1 MKNLYF
7 SLFFILI
14 AVNLFAQDDLSHNA
28 GIKPGKFNYEYLD
41 FRSDQ
46 AGKTRVDVFLQVPY
60 NEIQFIKKGD
70 DFEAN
75 YSATVSI
82 FDKNK
87 EKLIAE
93 KIWNEK
99 VATKD
104 FKQTTSSRN
113 FNLSLRSFELPP
125 GEYTFRSAFE
135 DKDSRQTYS
144 KEDVVK
150 VRDISSEFA
159 LSDIMIVEKKT
170 VVNGENKILPNI
182 VKKVSARQGGLLIF
196 YEIYSDTNSVFQIEY
211 NINDKHDVYVSQKI
225 MKQLKKGT
233 NQIFYTVPDS
243 TISMGNYEVS
253 VTLRDIEGHDIA
265 TTKQAFISRWV
276 GFPSTA
282 ADIDEAI
289 EQLVYI
295 ASPSDID
302 YINDGKTKD
311 EKIER
316 FREFWKKKDPV
327 PSTEENEVF
336 NEYYRRVATANA
348 NFSHYVK
355 GWKTDR
361 GMVLI
366 ILGNPNNIERH
377 PFEVDS
383 KPYEVWD
390 YYQLNQSFVFV
401 DETGFGDYR
410 LVTPLTGDLY
420 RYRYR
425 Y

>member
-7 SLFFILI
+7 FLCIIFI
-14 AVNLFAQDDLSHNA
+14 VGNLFAQDDLVKNSELTPN
-28 GIKPGKFNYEYLD
+28 KFNYEYLD

-46 AGKTRVDVFLQVPY
+46 ANKTRVDVFLQVPY

-70 DFEAN
+70 EFEAN
-75 YSATVSI
+75 YTATVSI
-82 FDKNK
+82 FDKDK

-104 FKQTTSSRN
+104 FTQTTSPHN
-113 FNLSLRSFELPP
+113 FNMSLRSFELLP

-135 DKDSRQTYS
+135 DKDSRKTYS

-150 VRDISSEFA
+150 VRDVSSNFAISD
-159 LSDIMIVEKKT
+159 LMLVEKKT

-182 VKKVSARQGGLLIF
+182 KKQVSARQGGLLIF

-211 NINDKHDVYVSQKI
+211 DISDKNDIVVSDKT

-253 VTLRDIEGHDIA
+253 VTLRDIEDHDLA
-265 TTKQAFISRWV
+265 SSKQPFISRWV

-282 ADIDEAI
+282 KDLTEAI

-295 ASPSDID
+295 ASPSEMK
-302 YINDGKTKD
+302 YIREGKTKD

-316 FREFWKKKDPV
+316 FKEFWKKKDPV
-327 PSTEENEVF
+327 PSTEENLPVPRMLF
-336 NEYYRRVATANA
+336 
-348 NFSHYVK
+348 
-355 GWKTDR
+355 
-361 GMVLI
+361 
-366 ILGNPNNIERH
+366 
-377 PFEVDS
+377 
-383 KPYEVWD
+383 
-390 YYQLNQSFVFV
+390 
-401 DETGFGDYR
+401 
-410 LVTPLTGDLY
+410 LV
-420 RYRYR
+420 
-425 Y
+425 

>member
-1 MKNLYF
+1 MKNLY
-7 SLFFILI
+7 LFLFII
-14 AVNLFAQDDLSHNA
+14 FTAVNLFAQDEITKNA
-28 GIKPGKFNYEYLD
+28 ELKPSKFNYEYLD

-46 AGKTRVDVFLQVPY
+46 AVKTRVDVFLQVPY

-75 YSATVSI
+75 YTATVSI
-82 FDKNK
+82 FDKER

-104 FKQTTSSRN
+104 FSQTTSSRN

-135 DKDSRQTYS
+135 DKDSRQTHS
-144 KEDVVK
+144 KEDVIK
-150 VRDISSEFA
+150 VRDVSADFA
-159 LSDIMIVEKKT
+159 ISDIMIVEKKT
-170 VVNGENKILPNI
+170 IVNGENKILPNI
-182 VKKVSARQGGLLIF
+182 KKQVSARQGGLLIF

-211 NINDKHDVYVSQKI
+211 NISNKNDVFVSEKT

-243 TISMGNYEVS
+243 TISMGDYEIS
-253 VTLRDIEGHDIA
+253 VTLRDIGDHDLA
-265 TTKQAFISRWV
+265 TAKQPFVSRWL

-282 ADIDEAI
+282 KDIDEAI

-295 ASPSDID
+295 ASPSEID
-302 YINDGKTKD
+302 FINDGKTKD

-336 NEYYRRVATANA
+336 NEYFRRVSIANA

-366 ILGNPNNIERH
+366 ILGNPDNIERH

-383 KPYEVWD
+383 KPYQVWD

>member
-7 SLFFILI
+7 FLLI
-14 AVNLFAQDDLSHNA
+14 IFLAVNLFAQDDITKNTELA
-28 GIKPGKFNYEYLD
+28 PTRFNYEYLD
-41 FRSDQ
+41 FKSDQ
-46 AGKTRVDVFLQVPY
+46 LNKTRVDVFLQVPY
-60 NEIQFIKKGD
+60 TEVQFIKKED

-75 YSATVSI
+75 YTATVSI
-82 FDKNK
+82 FDKDK
-87 EKLIAE
+87 ENLIAE

-99 VATKD
+99 ISTKD
-104 FKQTTSSRN
+104 FNQTTSPRN
-113 FNLSLRSFELPP
+113 FNLSLRSFDLLP
-125 GEYTFRSAFE
+125 GEYTIRSAYE

-144 KEDVVK
+144 KEEIVK
-150 VRDISSEFA
+150 VRDVSSDFA
-159 LSDIMIVEKKT
+159 ISDIMIVEKKT

-182 VKKVSARQGGLLIF
+182 KKQVSARQGGLLIF
-196 YEIYSDTNSVFQIEY
+196 YEIYSNTNSVFQIEY
-211 NINDKHDVYVSQKI
+211 NISDKNDVFVSVKT
-225 MKQLKKGT
+225 MKKLNKGT

-253 VTLRDIEGHDIA
+253 VTLRDIENHELA
-265 TTKQAFISRWV
+265 LTKQAFISRWV

-282 ADIDEAI
+282 KDIDEAI

-295 ASPSDID
+295 ASPSEMD

-336 NEYYRRVATANA
+336 NEYYKRVAIANA
-348 NFSHYVK
+348 SFSHYVK
-355 GWKTDR
+355 GWKSDR

-366 ILGNPNNIERH
+366 ILGRPNNIERH

-390 YYQLNQSFVFV
+390 YYQLNQRFVFV

>member
-7 SLFFILI
+7 SLLI
-14 AVNLFAQDDLSHNA
+14 IFLAVNLFAQDDITKNTELAPN
-28 GIKPGKFNYEYLD
+28 KFNYEYLD
-41 FRSDQ
+41 FKSEQ
-46 AGKTRVDVFLQVPY
+46 ANKTRVDVFLQIPY
-60 NEIQFIKKGD
+60 NEVQFIKKGD

-75 YSATVSI
+75 YTATVSI
-82 FDKNK
+82 FDKDK

-99 VATKD
+99 ITTKD
-104 FKQTTSSRN
+104 FKQTTSRRN
-113 FNLSLRSFELPP
+113 FNLSLRSFDLPP
-125 GEYTFRSAFE
+125 GEYTFRSAYE
-135 DKDSRQTYS
+135 DKDSRKTYS
-144 KEDVVK
+144 KEDIVK
-150 VRDISSEFA
+150 VRDVSADFA
-159 LSDIMIVEKKT
+159 ISDIMIVEKKT

-182 VKKVSARQGGLLIF
+182 KKQVSARKGGLLVF

-211 NINDKHDVYVSQKI
+211 NISDKNDVFVSVKTI
-225 MKQLKKGT
+225 KQLDKGK
-233 NQIFYTVPDS
+233 NQVFYTVPDS
-243 TISMGNYEVS
+243 TISMGDYEVS
-253 VTLRDIEGHDIA
+253 ITLRDIENHKLASA
-265 TTKQAFISRWV
+265 TQPFISRWS

-282 ADIDEAI
+282 KNIDEAI

-295 ASPSDID
+295 ASPSEID
-302 YINDGKTKD
+302 YIEDGKTKD

-336 NEYYRRVATANA
+336 NEYYRRVSIANA
-348 NFSHYVK
+348 NFSHYIK

>member
-1 MKNLYF
+1 MKNRYF
-7 SLFFILI
+7 FLFIIFI
-14 AVNLFAQDDLSHNA
+14 AVNLFAQDEITKNA
-28 GIKPGKFNYEYLD
+28 ELKPSKFNYEYLD

-46 AGKTRVDVFLQVPY
+46 AVKTRVDVFLQVPY

-75 YSATVSI
+75 YTATVSI
-82 FDKNK
+82 FDKER

-104 FKQTTSSRN
+104 FSQTTSSRN

-135 DKDSRQTYS
+135 DKDSRQTHS
-144 KEDVVK
+144 KEDVIK
-150 VRDISSEFA
+150 VRDVSADFA
-159 LSDIMIVEKKT
+159 ISDIMIVEKKT
-170 VVNGENKILPNI
+170 IVNGENKILPNI
-182 VKKVSARQGGLLIF
+182 KKQVSARQGGLLIF

-211 NINDKHDVYVSQKI
+211 NISNKNDVFVSEKT

-233 NQIFYTVPDS
+233 NRIFYTVPDS
-243 TISMGNYEVS
+243 TISMGDYEIS
-253 VTLRDIEGHDIA
+253 VTLRDIGDHDLA
-265 TTKQAFISRWV
+265 TAKQSFVSRWL

-282 ADIDEAI
+282 KDIDEAI

-295 ASPSDID
+295 ASPSEID

-336 NEYYRRVATANA
+336 NEYFRRVSIANA

-366 ILGNPNNIERH
+366 ILGNPDNIERH

-383 KPYEVWD
+383 KPYQVWD

>member
-7 SLFFILI
+7 LLLILFLT
-14 AVNLFAQDDLSHNA
+14 VNLFAQDDLSKSKILA
-28 GIKPGKFNYEYLD
+28 PDKFNYEYLD
-41 FRSDQ
+41 FKSDQ
-46 AGKTRVDVFLQVPY
+46 ANKTRVDVFLQIPY
-60 NEIQFIKKGD
+60 NEVQFIKIGD

-75 YSATVSI
+75 YTATVSI
-82 FDKNK
+82 FDKDK

-99 VATKD
+99 ISTKD
-104 FKQTTSSRN
+104 FKQTTSPRN
-113 FNLSLRSFELPP
+113 FNLSLRSFDLPP
-125 GEYTFRSAFE
+125 GEYSIRSAYE
-135 DKDSRQTYS
+135 DKDSRKTYS
-144 KEDVVK
+144 KEEVLK
-150 VRDISSEFA
+150 VRDVSSDFA
-159 LSDIMIVEKKT
+159 ISDIMIVEKKT

-182 VKKVSARQGGLLIF
+182 KKQVSARQGGLVIF

-211 NINDKHDVYVSQKI
+211 NISDKNDVYVSQKT
-225 MKQLKKGT
+225 MKQLTKGT

-243 TISMGNYEVS
+243 TISMGDYEIS
-253 VTLRDIEGHDIA
+253 VTLRDIEDHDLA
-265 TTKQAFISRWV
+265 TTKQPFISRWV

-282 ADIDEAI
+282 TDIDEAI

-295 ASPSDID
+295 ASPSEID

-316 FREFWKKKDPV
+316 FKEFWKKKDPV

-410 LVTPLTGDLY
+410 LITPLTGDLY

>member
-1 MKNLYF
+1 MKNFYF
-7 SLFFILI
+7 FLCIIFI
-14 AVNLFAQDDLSHNA
+14 AGNLLAQEDLTKSAEFA
-28 GIKPGKFNYEYLD
+28 PVRFNYQYLD

-46 AGKTRVDVFLQVPY
+46 PNKTRVDVFLQVPY
-60 NEIQFIKKGD
+60 SEIQFIKKGD
-70 DFEAN
+70 EFEAN
-75 YSATVSI
+75 YTATVSI
-82 FDKNK
+82 FDKDK

-104 FKQTTSSRN
+104 FSQTTSSHN
-113 FNLSLRSFELPP
+113 FNLSLRSFELAP
-125 GEYTFRSAFE
+125 GEYNFRSAFE
-135 DKDSRQTYS
+135 DKDSRKTYS

-150 VRDISSEFA
+150 VRDVSSEFA
-159 LSDIMIVEKKT
+159 ISDIMIVEKKT

-182 VKKVSARQGGLLIF
+182 RKQVSSRQGGLSIY

-211 NINDKHDVYVSQKI
+211 NISDKNDVLVSNKTI
-225 MKQLKKGT
+225 KEIKKGT
-233 NQIFYTVPDS
+233 NRIFFTVPDS
-243 TISMGNYEVS
+243 TISMGDYNVS
-253 VTLRDIEGHDIA
+253 VTLRDIANHDLA
-265 TTKQAFISRWV
+265 VSKQSFVSRWV

-282 ADIDEAI
+282 KDIDEAI

-295 ASPSDID
+295 ASPSEIQ

-311 EKIER
+311 EKIQR
-316 FREFWKKKDPV
+316 FREFWKSKDPV

-336 NEYYRRVATANA
+336 NEYYRRVSIANA
-348 NFSHYVK
+348 NFTHYLK

-366 ILGNPNNIERH
+366 ILGSPNNIERH

-420 RYRYR
+420 RYRY
-425 Y
+425 

>member
-1 MKNLYF
+1 
-7 SLFFILI
+7 
-14 AVNLFAQDDLSHNA
+14 
-28 GIKPGKFNYEYLD
+28 
-41 FRSDQ
+41 
-46 AGKTRVDVFLQVPY
+46 
-60 NEIQFIKKGD
+60 
-70 DFEAN
+70 
-75 YSATVSI
+75 
-82 FDKNK
+82 
-87 EKLIAE
+87 
-93 KIWNEK
+93 
-99 VATKD
+99 KD
-104 FKQTTSSRN
+104 FSQTTSSRN

-135 DKDSRQTYS
+135 DKDSRQTHS
-144 KEDVVK
+144 KEDVIK
-150 VRDISSEFA
+150 VRDVSADFA
-159 LSDIMIVEKKT
+159 ISDIMIVEKKT
-170 VVNGENKILPNI
+170 IVNGENKILPNI
-182 VKKVSARQGGLLIF
+182 KKQVSARQGGLLIF

-211 NINDKHDVYVSQKI
+211 NISNKNDVFVSEKT

-243 TISMGNYEVS
+243 TISMGDYEIS
-253 VTLRDIEGHDIA
+253 VTLRDIGDHDLA
-265 TTKQAFISRWV
+265 TAKQPFVSRWL

-282 ADIDEAI
+282 KDIDEAI

-295 ASPSDID
+295 ASPSEID
-302 YINDGKTKD
+302 FINDGKTKD

-336 NEYYRRVATANA
+336 NEYFRRVSIANA

-366 ILGNPNNIERH
+366 ILGNPDNIERH

-383 KPYEVWD
+383 KPYQVWD

>member
-1 MKNLYF
+1 
-7 SLFFILI
+7 
-14 AVNLFAQDDLSHNA
+14 
-28 GIKPGKFNYEYLD
+28 
-41 FRSDQ
+41 
-46 AGKTRVDVFLQVPY
+46 
-60 NEIQFIKKGD
+60 
-70 DFEAN
+70 
-75 YSATVSI
+75 
-82 FDKNK
+82 
-87 EKLIAE
+87 
-93 KIWNEK
+93 
-99 VATKD
+99 
-104 FKQTTSSRN
+104 
-113 FNLSLRSFELPP
+113 
-125 GEYTFRSAFE
+125 
-135 DKDSRQTYS
+135 
-144 KEDVVK
+144 
-150 VRDISSEFA
+150 
-159 LSDIMIVEKKT
+159 
-170 VVNGENKILPNI
+170 
-182 VKKVSARQGGLLIF
+182 
-196 YEIYSDTNSVFQIEY
+196 
-211 NINDKHDVYVSQKI
+211 
-225 MKQLKKGT
+225 
-233 NQIFYTVPDS
+233 
-243 TISMGNYEVS
+243 
-253 VTLRDIEGHDIA
+253 DIEDHDLA
-265 TTKQAFISRWV
+265 TTKQPFISRWI

-282 ADIDEAI
+282 TDIDEAI

-295 ASPSDID
+295 ASPSEID
-302 YINDGKTKD
+302 FINDGKTKD
-311 EKIER
+311 EKIKR